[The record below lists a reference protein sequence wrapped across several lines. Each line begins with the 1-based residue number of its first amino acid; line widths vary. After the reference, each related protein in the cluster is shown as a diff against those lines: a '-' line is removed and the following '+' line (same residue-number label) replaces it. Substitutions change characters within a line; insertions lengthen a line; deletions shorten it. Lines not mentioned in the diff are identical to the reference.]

1 MQYQKCLLF
10 CKSYYFLNVSKVV
23 WFIVFMMNPFLTVI
37 KTYSFVSPEAAT
49 RGVLYEKV
57 FLEISRSCLR
67 PATLLKKRLWHK
79 CFPVSFAKLLRTP
92 FLIEHLRWLLLFR
105 ISFVKTRLNLGTY
118 DWCFRVLPRHGGH
131 KGLHSAALQQKSTK
145 SAACDFQN
153 YNCRCGIIKIANLL
167 FTSILNFESV

>member
-79 CFPVSFAKLLRTP
+79 CFPVN
-92 FLIEHLRWLLLFR
+92 
-105 ISFVKTRLNLGTY
+105 FVKFLRRSFLQSTSGGVVLLVFLTSFGNLAWKVVNDYSITTNRKTKVRLNI
-118 DWCFRVLPRHGGH
+118 
-131 KGLHSAALQQKSTK
+131 Q
-145 SAACDFQN
+145 
-153 YNCRCGIIKIANLL
+153 YNSKLYYY
-167 FTSILNFESV
+167 SILFNIIPNYTFFYKQSKI

>member
-10 CKSYYFLNVSKVV
+10 CKSYYFLNISKVV

-79 CFPVSFAKLLRTP
+79 CFPVN
-92 FLIEHLRWLLLFR
+92 
-105 ISFVKTRLNLGTY
+105 FVKFLRRSFLQSTSGGVVLLVFLTSFGNLAWKVVNDYSITTNRKTKVPLNI
-118 DWCFRVLPRHGGH
+118 
-131 KGLHSAALQQKSTK
+131 Q
-145 SAACDFQN
+145 
-153 YNCRCGIIKIANLL
+153 YNSKLYYY
-167 FTSILNFESV
+167 SILLI

>member
-67 PATLLKKRLWHK
+67 PATLLRKRLWHK
-79 CFPVSFAKLLRTP
+79 CFPVN
-92 FLIEHLRWLLLFR
+92 
-105 ISFVKTRLNLGTY
+105 FVKFLRRSFLQSTSGGVVLLVFLTSFGNLAWKVVNDYSITTNRKTKVRLNIQHNSKLY
-118 DWCFRVLPRHGGH
+118 
-131 KGLHSAALQQKSTK
+131 
-145 SAACDFQN
+145 
-153 YNCRCGIIKIANLL
+153 Y
-167 FTSILNFESV
+167 SILFNIIQYNSKLHLFLKTIKN

>member
-79 CFPVSFAKLLRTP
+79 CFPVNFVKFLRRSFLQSTSGGVVLLVFLTSFGNLAWKVVNDYSITTNRKTKVRLNIQYNSKLYYYSILLIQFQITP
-92 FLIEHLRWLLLFR
+92 FFINNQKFKQSPRKSLI
-105 ISFVKTRLNLGTY
+105 
-118 DWCFRVLPRHGGH
+118 C
-131 KGLHSAALQQKSTK
+131 
-145 SAACDFQN
+145 
-153 YNCRCGIIKIANLL
+153 
-167 FTSILNFESV
+167 

>member
-79 CFPVSFAKLLRTP
+79 CFPVN
-92 FLIEHLRWLLLFR
+92 
-105 ISFVKTRLNLGTY
+105 FVKFLRRSFLQSTSGGVVLLVFLTSFGNLAWKVVNDYSVTTNRKTKVRLNI
-118 DWCFRVLPRHGGH
+118 
-131 KGLHSAALQQKSTK
+131 Q
-145 SAACDFQN
+145 
-153 YNCRCGIIKIANLL
+153 YNSKLYYY
-167 FTSILNFESV
+167 SILLI

>member
-79 CFPVSFAKLLRTP
+79 CSPVN
-92 FLIEHLRWLLLFR
+92 
-105 ISFVKTRLNLGTY
+105 FVKFLRRSFLQSTSGGVVLLVFLTSFGNLAWKVVNDYSITTNRKTKVRLNI
-118 DWCFRVLPRHGGH
+118 
-131 KGLHSAALQQKSTK
+131 Q
-145 SAACDFQN
+145 
-153 YNCRCGIIKIANLL
+153 YNSKLYYY
-167 FTSILNFESV
+167 SILLI

>member
-23 WFIVFMMNPFLTVI
+23 LFIVFMMNPFLTVI

-79 CFPVSFAKLLRTP
+79 CFPVN
-92 FLIEHLRWLLLFR
+92 
-105 ISFVKTRLNLGTY
+105 FVKFLRRSFLQSTSGGVVLLVFLTSFGNLAWKVVNDYSITTNRKTKVRLNI
-118 DWCFRVLPRHGGH
+118 
-131 KGLHSAALQQKSTK
+131 Q
-145 SAACDFQN
+145 
-153 YNCRCGIIKIANLL
+153 YNSKLYYY
-167 FTSILNFESV
+167 SILFNIIPNYTFFYKQSKI

>member
-79 CFPVSFAKLLRTP
+79 CFPVN
-92 FLIEHLRWLLLFR
+92 
-105 ISFVKTRLNLGTY
+105 FVKFLRRSFLQSTSGGVVLLAFLTSFGNLAWKVVNDYSITTNRKTKVRLNI
-118 DWCFRVLPRHGGH
+118 
-131 KGLHSAALQQKSTK
+131 Q
-145 SAACDFQN
+145 
-153 YNCRCGIIKIANLL
+153 YNSKLYYY
-167 FTSILNFESV
+167 SILLI

>member
-79 CFPVSFAKLLRTP
+79 CFPVN
-92 FLIEHLRWLLLFR
+92 
-105 ISFVKTRLNLGTY
+105 FVKFLRRSFLQSTSGGVVLLVFLTSFGNLAWKVVNDYSITTNRKIKVRLNI
-118 DWCFRVLPRHGGH
+118 
-131 KGLHSAALQQKSTK
+131 Q
-145 SAACDFQN
+145 
-153 YNCRCGIIKIANLL
+153 YNSKLYYY
-167 FTSILNFESV
+167 SILFNIIPNYTFFYKQSKI

>member
-67 PATLLKKRLWHK
+67 PATLLKKRLWQK
-79 CFPVSFAKLLRTP
+79 CSPVN
-92 FLIEHLRWLLLFR
+92 
-105 ISFVKTRLNLGTY
+105 FVKFLRRSFLQSTSGGVVLLVFLTSFGNLAWKVVNDYSITTNRKTKVRLNI
-118 DWCFRVLPRHGGH
+118 
-131 KGLHSAALQQKSTK
+131 Q
-145 SAACDFQN
+145 
-153 YNCRCGIIKIANLL
+153 YNSKLYYY
-167 FTSILNFESV
+167 SILLI

>member
-10 CKSYYFLNVSKVV
+10 CKSYYFLNISKVV

-79 CFPVSFAKLLRTP
+79 CFPVN
-92 FLIEHLRWLLLFR
+92 
-105 ISFVKTRLNLGTY
+105 FVKFLRRSFLQSTSGGVVLLVFLTSFGNLAWKVVNDYSITTNRKTKVRLNI
-118 DWCFRVLPRHGGH
+118 
-131 KGLHSAALQQKSTK
+131 Q
-145 SAACDFQN
+145 
-153 YNCRCGIIKIANLL
+153 YNSKLYYY
-167 FTSILNFESV
+167 SILLI

>member
-79 CFPVSFAKLLRTP
+79 CFPVN
-92 FLIEHLRWLLLFR
+92 
-105 ISFVKTRLNLGTY
+105 FVKFLRRSFLQSTSGGVVLLVFLTSFGNLAWKVVNDYSITTNRKTKVRLNI
-118 DWCFRVLPRHGGH
+118 
-131 KGLHSAALQQKSTK
+131 Q
-145 SAACDFQN
+145 
-153 YNCRCGIIKIANLL
+153 YNSKLYYY
-167 FTSILNFESV
+167 SILLI

>member
-79 CFPVSFAKLLRTP
+79 CSPVN
-92 FLIEHLRWLLLFR
+92 
-105 ISFVKTRLNLGTY
+105 FVKFLRRSFLQSTSGGVVLLVFLTSFGNLAWKVVNDYSITTNRKTKVRLNI
-118 DWCFRVLPRHGGH
+118 
-131 KGLHSAALQQKSTK
+131 Q
-145 SAACDFQN
+145 
-153 YNCRCGIIKIANLL
+153 YNSKLYYY
-167 FTSILNFESV
+167 SILFNIIPNYTFFYKQSKI